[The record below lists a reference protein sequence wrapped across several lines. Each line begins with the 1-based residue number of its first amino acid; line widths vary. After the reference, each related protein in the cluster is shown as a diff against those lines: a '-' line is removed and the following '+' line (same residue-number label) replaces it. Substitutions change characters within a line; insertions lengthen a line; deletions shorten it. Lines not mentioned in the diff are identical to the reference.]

1 MMNAEELRTLAN
13 THEEN
18 GDYESALRLY
28 RRALLIQE
36 KSVGHEANEM
46 APFIYDLAMIN
57 AALDNDNEAENLF
70 AWLLKVEPNDP
81 SLATEVA
88 LCRKE
93 MQRVQPAA

>member
-36 KSVGHEANEM
+36 KSVGHDSPEM

-57 AALDNDNEAENLF
+57 AAVDNDHEAENLF
-70 AWLLKVEPNDP
+70 AWLLKVEPSDP
-81 SLATEVA
+81 SLADEVA
-88 LCRKE
+88 MVRKE
-93 MQRVQPAA
+93 MQRVLPAA